1 MSRLEEADMTDLEA
15 FRAEVRTWLDESFPK
30 SLAGRAAE
38 ILGGETIAA
47 SEDDAHTWAK
57 RLGEKGWGTPTWPAE
72 YGGGGLSQLEA
83 QVLGQE
89 LDRIGAFNPL
99 ARTTGMG
106 ITMVGPTIL
115 EYGTEDQKQRHIPKI
130 CRGEVFWSLGYSEPN
145 AGSDLASLQTRAKDK
160 GDHWLVNGQKTWTSG
175 ADVSDWC
182 GVLVRTDP
190 GAPKRDGISFLM
202 IDMHQPGIETRPI
215 RLIAGAS
222 PFCETFFNDARAEKN
237 EMLGDLNAGWTVGKR
252 LLQHERQSQTG
263 ASSGLGGGQRRSL
276 REIVKEYV
284 GVDEAGRLAD
294 ADLRGRLADHMM
306 NARAHALTIARV
318 TAEARGNAQV
328 SAAASILK
336 NAASLVA
343 QKRAELLVEVM
354 GHQGLGWE
362 GDGYSAYELETVR
375 GWLSGKAMSIYGGS
389 FEIQNN
395 IIAKNILGLPEN
407 TQRG

>member
-1 MSRLEEADMTDLEA
+1 MSETREELEA
-15 FRAEVRTWLDESFPK
+15 FRAEARAWLEESFPA
-30 SLAGRAAE
+30 SLAGRAADVMSE
-38 ILGGETIAA
+38 AGIHA
-47 SEDDAHTWAK
+47 SEEDAVAWAR

-72 YGGGGLSQLEA
+72 YGGGGLSQPKA
-83 QVLGQE
+83 KVLDQE

-99 ARTTGMG
+99 IRTTGMG

-115 EYGTEDQKQRHIPKI
+115 EYGTEEQKQRHIPKI

-145 AGSDLASLQTRAKDK
+145 AGSDLASLQTRAVDA
-160 GDHWLVNGQKTWTSG
+160 GDHWVINGQKTWTSG

-190 GAPKRDGISFLM
+190 DAPKRDGISFLM
-202 IDMHQPGIETRPI
+202 VDMHQPGIETRPI
-215 RLIAGAS
+215 RLIGGAS
-222 PFCETFFNDARAEKN
+222 PFCETFFNDAKTPKD
-237 EMLGDLNAGWTVGKR
+237 EMLGELNAGWTVGKR

-263 ASSGLGGGQRRSL
+263 SSSGLGGGQRKSIRATA
-276 REIVKEYV
+276 KEYV

-294 ADLRGRLADHMM
+294 PDLRARLADHLM
-306 NARAHALTIARV
+306 NAKAHSLTLERV
-318 TAEARGNAQV
+318 VAEARGNAKV

-336 NAASLVA
+336 NSASLVA
-343 QKRAELLVEVM
+343 QRRAELLVEIL

-362 GDGYSAYELETVR
+362 GDGYAADELEAVR
-375 GWLSGKAMSIYGGS
+375 SWLTGKAMSIYGGS

>member
-1 MSRLEEADMTDLEA
+1 MPQTTEELEA
-15 FRAEVRTWLDESFPK
+15 FGAEVRAWLDENFPR
-30 SLAGRAAE
+30 SLAGRA
-38 ILGGETIAA
+38 GELLRGEGMDT
-47 SEDDAHTWAK
+47 SESDARIWAK
-57 RLGEKGWGTPTWPAE
+57 RLGEKGWATPTWPAE

-83 QVLGQE
+83 QVLNRE
-89 LDRIGAFNPL
+89 LDRAGAFNPL
-99 ARTTGMG
+99 VRTTGMG

-115 EYGTEDQKQRHIPKI
+115 EYGTEEQKQRHIPKI

-145 AGSDLASLQTRAKDK
+145 AGSDLASLQTRAVDM

-190 GAPKRDGISFLM
+190 DAPKRDGISFLM

-215 RLIAGAS
+215 RLIGGAS
-222 PFCETFFNDARAEKN
+222 PFCETFFDDARAEKD

-263 ASSGLGGGQRRSL
+263 ATSGLGGGGGRKLSD
-276 REIVKEYV
+276 VAKEYV
-284 GVDEAGRLAD
+284 GVDADGRLAD
-294 ADLRGRLADHMM
+294 ADLRARLTAQMM
-306 NARAHALTIARV
+306 RAKAHSLTIARV
-318 TAEARGNAQV
+318 FAEARGNAKV

-336 NAASLVA
+336 NAASSVA
-343 QKRAELLVEVM
+343 QERAELLIEIL
-354 GHQGLGWE
+354 GHRGLGWE
-362 GDGYSAYELETVR
+362 GDGYSPEELAAVR
-375 GWLSGKAMSIYGGS
+375 MWLTGKAMSIYGGS